1 MGLIDGLFAMPHGV
15 FAEDPSSVAHY
26 NMDINGLKSKQQVVN
41 QWTYMTLYDIP
52 LGGICVCLR
61 HVGQKKQYLTQVS
74 QKKELLSVLFETY
87 ISRHGLKKKKRNE
100 KHQRSL
106 SIFTT
111 GGLLSCHV
119 MSTTTYN
126 HSTSGP
132 INYID
137 KKCTVGFSHKME
149 GGDLKLG
156 LFCPYKTK
164 HT

>member
-87 ISRHGLKKKKRNE
+87 ISRHGLKKKNVMKNIRDRC
-100 KHQRSL
+100 QSL
-106 SIFTT
+106 
-111 GGLLSCHV
+111 LQEAYCHV
-119 MSTTTYN
+119 MSCRRPPT
-126 HSTSGP
+126 
-132 INYID
+132 IIQQ
-137 KKCTVGFSHKME
+137 VA
-149 GGDLKLG
+149 L
-156 LFCPYKTK
+156 
-164 HT
+164 